1 MGAVLEVTHRL
12 LRIPTQPG
20 DVIAV
25 ATTFEK
31 VEGLEQIAAR
41 LLSSVRDEAHKG
53 RWRSA
58 KDAAARA
65 REAPLE
71 EACAISVVVSLRW
84 GEAGLLA
91 TSRYV
96 SVPPGKL
103 HRSVYHSPNSVGS
116 WVLQIAA
123 LFPVLRSNRLLVH
136 FPVGIPQAGELR
148 RRALRDTPSSRTP
161 TSASGTSCVA
171 SVSRWGSA
179 SRPISSPS
187 NPAAPDES
195 EGNLA
200 RFLREAKTLL
210 DAKKLSPTLLDILYL
225 PDEADDAFALSSSSD
240 LPGYAVTF
248 TFEKLLSSRFDREEA
263 ALSEIADLCAEY
275 GGRVHLVK
283 NVCAR
288 PEVIEK
294 MYRAGIDE
302 MEAARRDTGAVH
314 QLDNGFLRRV
324 LRRLAPRD

>member
-1 MGAVLEVTHRL
+1 M
-12 LRIPTQPG
+12 
-20 DVIAV
+20 
-25 ATTFEK
+25 
-31 VEGLEQIAAR
+31 
-41 LLSSVRDEAHKG
+41 RDEAHKG

-123 LFPVLRSNRLLVH
+123 LFPVLRSIGYWFIFQWGYRKPASYVDELSGYTFFENSNVDLRYL
-136 FPVGIPQAGELR
+136 LR
-148 RRALRDTPSSRTP
+148 RFGFPMGIRQQTYLIPFD
-161 TSASGTSCVA
+161 
-171 SVSRWGSA
+171 
-179 SRPISSPS
+179 
-187 NPAAPDES
+187 PAAPDES

-200 RFLREAKTLL
+200 RFLRETKTIL

-314 QLDNGFLRRV
+314 RLDNGFLRRV